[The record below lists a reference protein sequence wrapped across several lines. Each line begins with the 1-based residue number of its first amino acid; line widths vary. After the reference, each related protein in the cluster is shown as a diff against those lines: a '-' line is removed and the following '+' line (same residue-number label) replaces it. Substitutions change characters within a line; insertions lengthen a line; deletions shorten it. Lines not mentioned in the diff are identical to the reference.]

1 MILYRKSA
9 QLRLRR
15 AATPEPP
22 WWYATAIL
30 PYGPRRATPVA
41 IDYLELRASCPER
54 MEVSVAEN
62 VGGEVQR
69 SAAKIAPP
77 ALIDAT
83 EFAEVVF
90 RRGEEALAALGEPAM
105 FLASA
110 RGSIPAGPGDSTI
123 VLAPWPLEFH
133 RIEALAAQ
141 ARGMT
146 WGMAVP
152 VLFPVTTDLTALGQ
166 LCDIARANGAHFFAA
181 IPVEPDPTAKQAMAR
196 SLTLGGDDEAYTTLF
211 HADLEPVHV
220 ATERHIA
227 ALAAEAGMD
236 DFVVPPQW
244 QRKTN
249 WNAAILLTL
258 TATRMMAMEHEV
270 ELAGTLAR
278 SARIVA
284 ELEKPIERIAEAAS
298 LSIVEAIDE
307 VSADVL
313 TEWLETG
320 RSAFAER
327 INERWRVRR
336 DYLASSAGPEPSS

>member
-22 WWYATAIL
+22 WWFATAIA
-30 PYGPRRATPVA
+30 PYGPKRATPVA

-54 MEVSVAEN
+54 MEVSVTENLGAELR
-62 VGGEVQR
+62 R
-69 SAAKIAPP
+69 SALKIAPP
-77 ALIDAT
+77 VLIDAT

-90 RRGEEALAALGEPAM
+90 RRGEEALESLDLPAM
-105 FLASA
+105 FLASP
-110 RGSIPAGPGDSTI
+110 RGALPADPGPATI
-123 VLAPWPLEFH
+123 VLAAWPLEFH
-133 RIEALAAQ
+133 RLEALAAQ
-141 ARGMT
+141 ARGAE
-146 WGMAVP
+146 WGLAVP

-166 LCDIARANGAHFFAA
+166 LRDIARDNGARFFAA
-181 IPVEPDPTAKQAMAR
+181 IPVEPDPTAKQAIAR
-196 SLTLGGDDEAYTTLF
+196 SLTLSDDDETYHTLF
-211 HADLEPVHV
+211 HADLDPLHV

-227 ALAAEAGMD
+227 ALAAEAGLE
-236 DFVVPPQW
+236 DFVVPPEW
-244 QRKTN
+244 HRRTN

-258 TATRMMAMEHEV
+258 TATRMLAMDHEV

-278 SARIVA
+278 SARVVA
-284 ELEKPIERIAEAAS
+284 ELEKPVERIAEAAS
-298 LSIVEAIDE
+298 LAIVEAIDE

-327 INERWRVRR
+327 INARWRVRR
-336 DYLASSAGPEPSS
+336 DYLANP